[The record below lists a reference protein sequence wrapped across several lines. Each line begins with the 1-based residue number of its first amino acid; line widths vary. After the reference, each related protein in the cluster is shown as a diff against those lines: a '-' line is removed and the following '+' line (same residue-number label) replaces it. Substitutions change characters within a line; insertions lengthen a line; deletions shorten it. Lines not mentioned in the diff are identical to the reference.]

1 MYVISAAQVTSL
13 QAAHFID
20 GQRLIVPGRSCSCL
34 TGHTP
39 RQEIHAVYQA
49 TTHQQEMQ
57 RQEEAGAL
65 QPRGKAH
72 SPSSHTAGAVGKKTS
87 GLIAC
92 SSRAHLYSRQCRS
105 QEGISAAAAACA
117 LCACCAESA
126 SCSSRRSSSSGPA
139 GRQRDSL
146 VITCLWH
153 GANIADTA
161 AAQHLKHV
169 SLDKLFNRNRQAAAL

>member
-1 MYVISAAQVTSL
+1 MQCTRLLHIS
-13 QAAHFID
+13 
-20 GQRLIVPGRSCSCL
+20 RKCRGRR
-34 TGHTP
+34 
-39 RQEIHAVYQA
+39 RQEPCNHAVK
-49 TTHQQEMQ
+49 HIHHHHIQQVLSGKNQ
-57 RQEEAGAL
+57 RVDCMEQ
-65 QPRGKAH
+65 Q
-72 SPSSHTAGAVGKKTS
+72 
-87 GLIAC
+87 
-92 SSRAHLYSRQCRS
+92 AHLYSRQCRS